1 MSSRLSI
8 LLAAGGLLTALLT
21 APAGRAGEPP
31 QPGVLS
37 PELQAL
43 VAECEACHGPGGAST
58 EADVPSLAGQSETYL
73 RELLDQ
79 FYYYERHCPT
89 TTYRHGDRPKT
100 PLNMCNVANT
110 LSEED
115 KEALAQHFSSLDLP

>member
-1 MSSRLSI
+1 MSSRLCI
-8 LLAAGGLLTALLT
+8 LLAAGSLFAACLVEVETASAQEPAPGQT
-21 APAGRAGEPP
+21 A
-31 QPGVLS
+31 S
-37 PELQAL
+37 PLQAL
-43 VAECEACHGPGGAST
+43 IAECEACHGPGGVSS
-58 EADVPSLAGQSETYL
+58 EQDVPSLAGQSTTYL

-115 KEALAQHFSSLDLP
+115 KEALAKHFSSMKLP

>member
-1 MSSRLSI
+1 MLCRLSVM
-8 LLAAGGLLTALLT
+8 LALAAVPL
-21 APAGRAGEPP
+21 APAAAQAVETPAA
-31 QPGVLS
+31 QDAQ
-37 PELQAL
+37 LQAL
-43 VAECEACHGPGGAST
+43 VAECESCHGPGGVST
-58 EADVPSLAGQSETYL
+58 EADVPSLAGQSATYL

-110 LSEED
+110 LSEQE
-115 KEALAQHFSSLDLP
+115 KAALAEFFSSRELP

>member
-1 MSSRLSI
+1 MSSRLYI
-8 LLAAGGLLTALLT
+8 LLAAGSLFAACLLAAETASGQEPA
-21 APAGRAGEPP
+21 AP
-31 QPGVLS
+31 QTDS
-37 PELQAL
+37 PLQAL
-43 VAECEACHGPGGAST
+43 ISECEACHGPGGVSS
-58 EADVPSLAGQSETYL
+58 EQDVPSLAGQSATYL

-115 KEALAQHFSSLDLP
+115 KEALAKYFSSRELP